1 MKKIAVDAMGG
12 DYAPQA
18 IVEGV
23 NQALADFS
31 DIEVQLYGDEAKI
44 KQYLTATER
53 VSIIHTDEKID
64 SDDEPTRAIRNY
76 RCFTSSRIFHRGS
89 YQEYRPSWAYVNF
102 ADCRWKRF

>member
-53 VSIIHTDEKID
+53 VSIF
-64 SDDEPTRAIRNY
+64 IRMRRLIQTMNLREQFGRRRMPVWSWRPRLSKRVKQMLSY
-76 RCFTSSRIFHRGS
+76 RLEIQVL
-89 YQEYRPSWAYVNF
+89 Y
-102 ADCRWKRF
+102 

>member
-31 DIEVQLYGDEAKI
+31 DIEIQLYGDESKI
-44 KQYLTATER
+44 KQQLQNASALSIQMRRLTQTMSQQKPSVRRKMLAWYWR
-53 VSIIHTDEKID
+53 PRLSKMVMLMPCSL
-64 SDDEPTRAIRNY
+64 
-76 RCFTSSRIFHRGS
+76 
-89 YQEYRPSWAYVNF
+89 QEIPVL
-102 ADCRWKRF
+102 C